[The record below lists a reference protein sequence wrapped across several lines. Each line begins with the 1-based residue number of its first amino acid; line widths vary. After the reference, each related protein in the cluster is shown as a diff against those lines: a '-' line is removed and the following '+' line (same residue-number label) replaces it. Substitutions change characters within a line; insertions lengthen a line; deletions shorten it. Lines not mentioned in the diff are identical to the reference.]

1 MRIINQIEFSGSF
14 TSYKQGPDKMLAEF
28 AFIGRS
34 NVGKSSLINML
45 SENEKIAK
53 VSNTPGKTQTI
64 NYFLVND
71 SWYMVDLPGYGYAKV
86 SKKLRAQ
93 WEKMILDYLEFRPTL
108 MLLFV
113 LIDSRLPAQKLDIE
127 FLQWCGEKGIPVS
140 LVYTKTDKLTK
151 NQLAS
156 NLAQIRKTLQND
168 WEQLPEQFISS
179 AVLKNGRTE
188 ILSHIESIN
197 SAAGQF

>member
-1 MRIINQIEFSGSF
+1 MRIVNQIEFAGSF
-14 TSYKQGPDKMLAEF
+14 TSYKDGPERQLPEF

-45 SENEKIAK
+45 SENDKIAK

-86 SKKLRAQ
+86 SKKLRAN
-93 WEKMILDYLEFRPTL
+93 WGKMILDYLEFRPGL

-113 LIDSRLPAQKLDIE
+113 LLDSRLPAQKLDIE
-127 FLQWCGEKGIPVS
+127 FLQWCGSKGIPVS
-140 LVYTKTDKLTK
+140 IVYTKTDKLTK
-151 NQLAS
+151 NQLSS
-156 NLAQIRKTLQND
+156 NLAQIRKTLLQD
-168 WEQLPEQFISS
+168 WEELPEQFVSS
-179 AVLKNGRTE
+179 AVLKSGQKE
-188 ILSHIESIN
+188 ILTHIESIN
-197 SAAGQF
+197 SGISQS